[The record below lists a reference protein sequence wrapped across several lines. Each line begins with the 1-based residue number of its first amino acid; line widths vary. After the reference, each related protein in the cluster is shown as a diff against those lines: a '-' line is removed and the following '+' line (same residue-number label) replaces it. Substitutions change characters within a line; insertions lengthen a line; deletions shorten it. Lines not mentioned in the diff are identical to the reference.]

1 MQMYWAEGHNQSYIF
16 LRHLI
21 ERRELSLSRTDEDHN
36 CEFCTSFPNRSK
48 KIWSTLSAPY
58 MYDDDDEAFIVDD
71 GSESFDQYERPV
83 FEKPTNLEDEIVQH
97 LRKKR
102 HIPDSDDDGSDDN
115 SGSEADELSI
125 VENIDHHGNGIDEE
139 DEDSLVEPHNQD
151 LSDDE
156 WVTNK
161 MTAKPKH
168 KKSSVKKTPVKKSRL
183 SRSKLMKN
191 RMMTMK
197 YFQLGMK
204 MKWIIRLVQ
213 VIKILAHLER
223 LKRKDIVL
231 VLMKNHLK
239 LYSLILLFII
249 ICTVQKYY
257 CLFFY
262 KTK

>member
-48 KIWSTLSAPY
+48 KIWCTLSAPY

-125 VENIDHHGNGIDEE
+125 VDNIDHHNNGIDEE
-139 DEDSLVEPHNQD
+139 VEDSLVEPHNHD
-151 LSDDE
+151 SSDDE
-156 WVTNK
+156 WVANK

-168 KKSSVKKTPVKKSRL
+168 KRSSVKNTPVKKSRL
-183 SRSKLMKN
+183 SRSTLN
-191 RMMTMK
+191 EESGEESDDDDEVFSIRDED
-197 YFQLGMK
+197 K
-204 MKWIIRLVQ
+204 MDNNISSNDKDTGSSRKVE
-213 VIKILAHLER
+213 K
-223 LKRKDIVL
+223 KR
-231 VLMKNHLK
+231 
-239 LYSLILLFII
+239 
-249 ICTVQKYY
+249 Y
-257 CLFFY
+257 CFSSDEESS
-262 KTK
+262 